1 MGKKLNR
8 IYEVLV
14 EGAADGLAGKALYNH
29 VTAKCPD
36 TSSKRIVKAALLAL
50 TDPDVRDRDV
60 LERIYALAIDYRMT
74 SLGIEV
80 ASHEEDDD
88 ETRAPVISKKLRSKL
103 NTSVS
108 TLPVAQ
114 DVESTEPEVG
124 SVH

>member
-8 IYEVLV
+8 IYEALV
-14 EGAADGLAGKALYNH
+14 EGAADGLAGKALYDH
-29 VTAKCPD
+29 ATAKSPD

-80 ASHEEDDD
+80 DSHEDDD
-88 ETRAPVISKKLRSKL
+88 ETRAPVISNKLRSKL

-108 TLPVAQ
+108 TLPVAR
-114 DVESTEPEVG
+114 DADAAEPAIG
-124 SVH
+124 SLH